1 MGERNGDKRAR
12 IIDAAVAVFAEKG
25 FHAARV
31 SDVAKRA
38 GVADGTIYL
47 YFKNKEDLLLSLF
60 EDKMAGLIADLDVA
74 WTGIDD
80 PLARM
85 RAYAKH
91 HFRQLQAHPELAQVL
106 QVELRQSHKFFR
118 DYRPEK
124 LWEYLG
130 AFKAQVEEAQRRGL
144 VRADVDP
151 FVSMWAIFGALDE
164 ISIQWV
170 LARKREKFNLE
181 AAADQVVDLFLYGMT
196 AGPPPAAPQRRR
208 QRT

>member
-1 MGERNGDKRAR
+1 VGDKNGDKRGR

-60 EDKMAGLIADLDVA
+60 EEKMGRQIDSLETA
-74 WTGIDD
+74 WKDIDD
-80 PLARM
+80 PVERM
-85 RAYAKH
+85 RAYARH

-106 QVELRQSHKFFR
+106 QVELRQSHKFFS

-124 LWEYLG
+124 LWQYLN
-130 AFKAQVEEAQRRGL
+130 AFKSQVEEAQRQGL

-151 FVSMWAIFGALDE
+151 FLTMWAIFGALDE

-181 AAADQVVDLFLYGMT
+181 AAADQVVALFLHGMM
-196 AGPPPAAPQRRR
+196 ASEPKRRSE
-208 QRT
+208 RT

>member
-1 MGERNGDKRAR
+1 MGDKNGDKRGR
-12 IIDAAVAVFAEKG
+12 IIDAAVGVFAEKG

-60 EDKMAGLIADLDVA
+60 EEKMGQQIESLEAA
-74 WTGIDD
+74 WKDIDD
-80 PLARM
+80 DPVERM
-85 RAYAKH
+85 RAYAQH
-91 HFRQLQAHPELAQVL
+91 HFRQLAAHPDLAQVL
-106 QVELRQSHKFFR
+106 QVELRQSHKFFS

-124 LWEYLG
+124 LWEYLN
-130 AFKAQVEEAQRRGL
+130 AFKSQVEEAQRQGL

-151 FVSMWAIFGALDE
+151 FLSMWAIFGALDE

-181 AAADQVVDLFLYGMT
+181 AAADQVVDLFLHGMM
-196 AGPPPAAPQRRR
+196 ASEPKRRR
-208 QRT
+208 ART

>member
-1 MGERNGDKRAR
+1 MGDRNGDKRGR

-60 EDKMAGLIADLDVA
+60 EEKMGRQIDSLETA
-74 WTGIDD
+74 WKGVDD
-80 PLARM
+80 PVERM
-85 RAYAKH
+85 RAYARH
-91 HFRQLQAHPELAQVL
+91 HFRQLQAHPDLAQVL
-106 QVELRQSHKFFR
+106 QVELRQSHKFFS

-124 LWEYLG
+124 LWQYLN
-130 AFKAQVEEAQRRGL
+130 AFKSQVEEAQRQGL

-151 FVSMWAIFGALDE
+151 FLTMWAIFGALDE

-181 AAADQVVDLFLYGMT
+181 AAADQVVDLFLHGMM
-196 AGPPPAAPQRRR
+196 ASEPKRRR
-208 QRT
+208 ERT

>member
-1 MGERNGDKRAR
+1 VGDKNGDKRGR

-60 EDKMAGLIADLDVA
+60 EEKMGRQIDSLETA
-74 WTGIDD
+74 WKDIDD
-80 PLARM
+80 PVERM
-85 RAYAKH
+85 RAYARH

-106 QVELRQSHKFFR
+106 QVELRQSHKFFS

-124 LWEYLG
+124 LWQCLN
-130 AFKAQVEEAQRRGL
+130 AFKSQVEEAQRQGL

-151 FVSMWAIFGALDE
+151 FLTMWAIFGALDE

-181 AAADQVVDLFLYGMT
+181 AAADQVVDLFLHGMM
-196 AGPPPAAPQRRR
+196 ASEPKRRR
-208 QRT
+208 ERT

>member
-1 MGERNGDKRAR
+1 MGVGNGDKRAR

-60 EDKMAGLIADLDVA
+60 EEKMGRLIENLEAAWDGL
-74 WTGIDD
+74 DD
-80 PLARM
+80 PIDRM
-85 RAYAKH
+85 RAYARH
-91 HFRQLQAHPELAQVL
+91 HFRQLQAHPDLAQVL

-124 LWEYLG
+124 LWQYLN
-130 AFKAQVEEAQRRGL
+130 AFRSQVEEAQRLGL

-151 FVSMWAIFGALDE
+151 FLTMWAIFGALDE

-181 AAADQVVDLFLYGMT
+181 AAADQVVDLFLVGMM
-196 AGPPPAAPQRRR
+196 ASEPKRRR
-208 QRT
+208 ART

>member
-1 MGERNGDKRAR
+1 VGDKNGDKRGR

-60 EDKMAGLIADLDVA
+60 EEKMGRQIDSLETA
-74 WTGIDD
+74 WKGVDD
-80 PLARM
+80 PVERM
-85 RAYAKH
+85 RAYARH
-91 HFRQLQAHPELAQVL
+91 HFRQLQAHPDLAQVL
-106 QVELRQSHKFFR
+106 QVELRQSHKFFS

-124 LWEYLG
+124 LWQYLN
-130 AFKAQVEEAQRRGL
+130 AFKSQVEEAQRQGL

-151 FVSMWAIFGALDE
+151 FLTMWAIFGALDE

-181 AAADQVVDLFLYGMT
+181 AAADQVVDLFLHGMM
-196 AGPPPAAPQRRR
+196 ASEPKRRR
-208 QRT
+208 ERT

>member
-1 MGERNGDKRAR
+1 VAGVGDRNGDKRAR

-60 EDKMAGLIADLDVA
+60 EDKMAGLIADLDAA

-85 RAYAKH
+85 RAYAQH
-91 HFRQLQAHPELAQVL
+91 HFRQLAAHPELAQVL

-130 AFKAQVEEAQRRGL
+130 AFRAQVEEAQRRGL
-144 VRADVDP
+144 VRAEVDP
-151 FVSMWAIFGALDE
+151 FLSMWAIFGALDE

-181 AAADQVVDLFLYGMT
+181 AAADQVVDLFLHGMM
-196 AGPPPAAPQRRR
+196 ASEPKRRR
-208 QRT
+208 ART